1 MDIAPALMLSPL
13 VPKQAGPMT
22 RKTAKFDAS
31 RLAVATGGT
40 GDPAVFVHGFGS
52 GKLVWEDV
60 CRGLEDVFSF
70 YAIDLP
76 GSGESPAPKKFHYTL
91 EHFADVLT
99 DFIVMKDLKRLTL
112 VGASLGAAV
121 VLLALLRHR
130 DELTPRV
137 RSLCLIDA
145 IAYPQDPPLFF
156 EILQTPI
163 LGPAALNFP
172 SFVKDL
178 PAIFLPPGYARY
190 YGRKSVRQALVKT
203 ARLMDPERLAPYVKR
218 LKTIRL
224 PTLVIWG
231 RKDGI
236 VPLRLGRRLARDLPN
251 ARLMVIDDCDHWP
264 HQQCPTEVVAALKEF
279 DQRTSDD
286 LRSIESASQPT

>member
-1 MDIAPALMLSPL
+1 MS
-13 VPKQAGPMT
+13 T
-22 RKTAKFDAS
+22 KTKFDAS
-31 RLAVATGGT
+31 RLAVTTGGA

-60 CRGLEDVFSF
+60 CQGLADVFSF

-76 GSGESPAPKKFHYTL
+76 GSGESPAPKHFQYTL

-99 DFIVMKDLKRLTL
+99 DFIVMKDLEKLTL

-121 VLLALLRHR
+121 VLLALLRNR
-130 DELTPRV
+130 EELTPRV
-137 RSLCLIDA
+137 RALCLIDA
-145 IAYPQDPPLFF
+145 IAYPQDLPFF
-156 EILQTPI
+156 VEILQTPV

-172 SFVKDL
+172 SFVQAL

-190 YGRKSVRQALVKT
+190 YGRKKVREALIKT
-203 ARLMDPERLAPYVKR
+203 ARLMDGERLAPYVKR
-218 LKTIRL
+218 LKTIQL

-251 ARLMVIDDCDHWP
+251 ARLMVIEHCDHWP
-264 HQQCPTEVVAALKEF
+264 HQECPAEVIAALKEF
-279 DQRTSDD
+279 ARRTSGDVRP
-286 LRSIESASQPT
+286 LEPAQQHT

>member
-1 MDIAPALMLSPL
+1 MMS
-13 VPKQAGPMT
+13 
-22 RKTAKFDAS
+22 KTAKFDPS

-52 GKLVWEDV
+52 SKLIWEDV
-60 CRGLEDVFSF
+60 CRGLADVFSY
-70 YAIDLP
+70 YALDLP
-76 GSGESPAPKKFHYTL
+76 GSGESPAPRHFDYTL
-91 EHFADVLT
+91 EQFADVLT
-99 DFIVMKDLKRLTL
+99 DFIVMKDLKKLTL
-112 VGASLGAAV
+112 VGASLGATV
-121 VLLALLRHR
+121 ILLALLRNR

-137 RSLCLIDA
+137 RALCLMDA
-145 IAYPQDPPLFF
+145 IAYPQDLPYFV

-190 YGRKSVRQALVKT
+190 YGRRRVREALLKT
-203 ARLMDPERLAPYVKR
+203 ARLIDPERLAPYVRR
-218 LKTIRL
+218 LKTIQL

-236 VPLRLGRRLARDLPN
+236 VPLRLGRRLVRDLPN
-251 ARLMVIDDCDHWP
+251 ARLLVIDHSDHWP
-264 HQQCPTEVVAALKEF
+264 HQESPAEVVEALKEF
-279 DQRTSDD
+279 AGRTSDD
-286 LRSIESASQPT
+286 VRSIEPAREPT